1 MIKNLLLSICL
12 LTVSQTFAQTKN
24 KIEIPFILDRNL
36 ILIKANL
43 TDNGEQTFIF
53 DTGTES
59 IMLWN
64 ELANKYKVVGLD
76 SMTTPDGVFV
86 ETQEKVNIPDV
97 NFGHLKLINKV
108 ATKMPKQLIFSN
120 KAVGIIG
127 MQTFVGYMITLD
139 YVNSKLILEKG
150 SLTKQSDVIPINID
164 HILETKVMLN
174 NKEVLAHFDC
184 GGAGYISIPKTW
196 SSIYKLKAEPVFF
209 AKGRTPMG
217 DFDVFKADLDGTI
230 EIGNYKLTNPK
241 ISLVTGDFFFA
252 VNFGFEFF
260 KEHLITIDTKNKL
273 LQIKQLSR

>member
-24 KIEIPFILDRNL
+24 KIEIPFTLDRNL

-108 ATKMPKQLIFSN
+108 ATKMPKQMIFSN

-164 HILETKVMLN
+164 HILQTKVMLN

-196 SSIYKLKAEPVFF
+196 NSIYKLKAEPVFF

-241 ISLVTGDFFFA
+241 INLVTGDFFFA

-273 LQIKQLSR
+273 LQIKQLSK

>member
-108 ATKMPKQLIFSN
+108 ATKMPKQMIFSN

-164 HILETKVMLN
+164 HILQTKVMLN

-196 SSIYKLKAEPVFF
+196 NSIYKLKAEPVFF

-241 ISLVTGDFFFA
+241 INLVTGDFFFA

-273 LQIKQLSR
+273 LQIKQLSK